1 MLQAIRDK
9 VTGWIAYGIIF
20 LISIPFALWGVNSYL
35 GGGEV
40 APAATVNG
48 EEITVRELE
57 QAYALYRQR
66 LARLFGGTI
75 PQAFGSEEALRQQ
88 VREQLIEEY
97 ALRQY
102 IDERRYR
109 IADADL
115 NQMIRGR
122 QEFQRDGQ
130 FDSSLYQAQVRSLGM
145 TPVGFEENLRTSA
158 AVQQFQQG
166 LQSTA
171 FTLPSTRQKFD
182 SLRNQTRKLRTLTYR
197 VDAEQ
202 IEIGEQEIE
211 AYYQS
216 QAERYMTPEQVKID
230 YIELSLDS
238 VKQGIEVPEA
248 DILARYEANRA
259 AYTAPEM
266 RTASHILIKS
276 GDDDQDQQGL
286 EKITEIRNRI
296 VAGESFADL
305 AREYSEDPGSASDG
319 GNLGEIETGV
329 MVPSFETALFSMQ
342 VDELSEPVK
351 TRFGWHLIKLHE
363 VRGGETRSLESMR
376 PELEDEIKTELA
388 ENQIYDLVEGVANLA
403 YEQPDSLAP
412 AAEQL
417 GLQLRTSDWFSRV
430 SGDGIAAEPQ
440 VRQQAFANEVL
451 QQRLNSEGIELGSER
466 IVFLRVNEHR
476 DAQQQSLEEVR
487 ETVIQD
493 LRRARTNELAS
504 AAGSAGLDQLVAGK
518 SLQMLAEEWDA
529 QVEDL
534 GFVGRNQAE
543 IDAAIRSRAFGMGKP
558 DQGPLFEGLALGNGE
573 YAIIELSAVLSSGGA
588 SDDQALNGLTAAV
601 GEADYRAAID
611 LLSSRAE
618 VTRTPIDELQ

>member
-20 LISIPFALWGVNSYL
+20 LISVPFALWGVNSYL

-145 TPVGFEENLRTSA
+145 TPVGFEENLRSSA

-166 LQSTA
+166 LQATA
-171 FTLPSTRQKFD
+171 FTLPSTKQKFD
-182 SLRNQTRKLRTLTYR
+182 SLRNQTRKLRMLTYR

-211 AYYQS
+211 AYYES

-248 DILARYEANRA
+248 DVFARYEANRA
-259 AYTAPEM
+259 AYTAPEV

-276 GDDDQDQQGL
+276 GDEDQEQQGL

-329 MVPSFETALFSMQ
+329 MVPSFENALFSMQ

-363 VRGGETRSLESMR
+363 IKGGETRAFESMR
-376 PELEDEIKTELA
+376 SELEDELKTELA

-417 GLQLRTSDWFSRV
+417 GLQLRSSDWFSRV

-440 VRQQAFANEVL
+440 VRQQAFASEVL
-451 QQRLNSEGIELGSER
+451 QQGLNSEGIELGSER

-493 LRRARTNELAS
+493 LRRVRTNELAN
-504 AAGSAGLDQLVAGK
+504 AAGSAGLDELEAGK
-518 SLQMLAEEWDA
+518 SLQLLAEEWNA

-543 IDAAIRSRAFGMGKP
+543 IDAAIRNRAFGMGKP
-558 DQGPLFEGLALGNGE
+558 DQGPLFNGLALGNGE
-573 YAIIELSAVLSSGGA
+573 YVIVELSAVQSNEDA
-588 SDDQALNGLTAAV
+588 SDEQSLNGLTAAV
-601 GEADYRAAID
+601 GEADFRAAVD
-611 LLSSRAE
+611 VLSSRAE

>member
-20 LISIPFALWGVNSYL
+20 LISVPFALWGVNSYL

-130 FDSSLYQAQVRSLGM
+130 FDSSIYQAQVRSLGM
-145 TPVGFEENLRTSA
+145 TPVGFEENLRSSA

-166 LQSTA
+166 LQATA
-171 FTLPSTRQKFD
+171 FTLPSTKQKFD
-182 SLRNQTRKLRTLTYR
+182 SLRNQTRKLRMLTYR

-211 AYYQS
+211 AYYES

-248 DILARYEANRA
+248 DVFARYEANRA
-259 AYTAPEM
+259 AYTAPEV

-276 GDDDQDQQGL
+276 GDEDQEQQGL

-329 MVPSFETALFSMQ
+329 MVPSFENALFSMQ

-363 VRGGETRSLESMR
+363 IKGGETRAFESMR
-376 PELEDEIKTELA
+376 SELEDELKTELA

-417 GLQLRTSDWFSRV
+417 GLQLRSSDWFSRV

-440 VRQQAFANEVL
+440 VRQQAFASEVL
-451 QQRLNSEGIELGSER
+451 QQGLNSEGIELGSER

-493 LRRARTNELAS
+493 LRRVRTNELAN
-504 AAGSAGLDQLVAGK
+504 AAGSAGLDELEAGK
-518 SLQMLAEEWDA
+518 SLQLLAEEWNA

-543 IDAAIRSRAFGMGKP
+543 IDAAIRNRAFGMGKP
-558 DQGPLFEGLALGNGE
+558 DQGPLFNGLALGNGE
-573 YAIIELSAVLSSGGA
+573 YVIVELSAVQSNEDA
-588 SDDQALNGLTAAV
+588 SDEQSLNGLTAAV
-601 GEADYRAAID
+601 GEADFRAAVD
-611 LLSSRAE
+611 VLSSRAE

>member
-20 LISIPFALWGVNSYL
+20 LISVPFALWGVNSYL

-166 LQSTA
+166 LQATA
-171 FTLPSTRQKFD
+171 FTLPSTKQKFD
-182 SLRNQTRKLRTLTYR
+182 SLRNQTRKLRMLTYR

-211 AYYQS
+211 AYYES

-248 DILARYEANRA
+248 DVFARYEANRA
-259 AYTAPEM
+259 AYTAPEV

-276 GDDDQDQQGL
+276 GDEDQEQQGL

-329 MVPSFETALFSMQ
+329 MVPSFENALFSMQ

-363 VRGGETRSLESMR
+363 IKGGETRAFESMR
-376 PELEDEIKTELA
+376 SELEDEIKTELA

-417 GLQLRTSDWFSRV
+417 GLQLRSSDWFSRV

-440 VRQQAFANEVL
+440 VRQQAFASEVL
-451 QQRLNSEGIELGSER
+451 QQGLNSEGIELGSER

-493 LRRARTNELAS
+493 LRRVRTNELAN
-504 AAGSAGLDQLVAGK
+504 AAGSAGLDELEAGK
-518 SLQMLAEEWDA
+518 SLQLLAEEWNA

-543 IDAAIRSRAFGMGKP
+543 IDAAIRNRAFGMGKP
-558 DQGPLFEGLALGNGE
+558 DQGPLFNGLALGNGE
-573 YAIIELSAVLSSGGA
+573 YVIVELSAVQSNEDA
-588 SDDQALNGLTAAV
+588 SDEQSLNGLTAAV
-601 GEADYRAAID
+601 GEADFRAAVD
-611 LLSSRAE
+611 VLSSRAE

>member
-20 LISIPFALWGVNSYL
+20 LISVPFALWGVNSYL

-166 LQSTA
+166 LQATA
-171 FTLPSTRQKFD
+171 FTLPSTKQKFD
-182 SLRNQTRKLRTLTYR
+182 SLRNQTRKLRMLTYR

-211 AYYQS
+211 AYYES

-248 DILARYEANRA
+248 DVFARYEANRA
-259 AYTAPEM
+259 AYTAPEV

-276 GDDDQDQQGL
+276 GDEDQEQQGL

-329 MVPSFETALFSMQ
+329 MVPSFENALFSMQ

-363 VRGGETRSLESMR
+363 IKGGETRAFESMR
-376 PELEDEIKTELA
+376 SELEDELKTELA

-417 GLQLRTSDWFSRV
+417 GLQLRSSDWFSRV

-440 VRQQAFANEVL
+440 VR
-451 QQRLNSEGIELGSER
+451 
-466 IVFLRVNEHR
+466 VFLRVNEHR

-493 LRRARTNELAS
+493 LRRVRTNELAN
-504 AAGSAGLDQLVAGK
+504 AAGSAGLDELEAGK
-518 SLQMLAEEWDA
+518 SLQLLAEEWNA

-543 IDAAIRSRAFGMGKP
+543 IDAAIRNRAFGMGKP
-558 DQGPLFEGLALGNGE
+558 DQGPLFNGLALGNGE
-573 YAIIELSAVLSSGGA
+573 YVIVELSAVQSNEDA
-588 SDDQALNGLTAAV
+588 SDEQSLNGLTAAV
-601 GEADYRAAID
+601 GEADFRAAVD
-611 LLSSRAE
+611 VLSSRAE